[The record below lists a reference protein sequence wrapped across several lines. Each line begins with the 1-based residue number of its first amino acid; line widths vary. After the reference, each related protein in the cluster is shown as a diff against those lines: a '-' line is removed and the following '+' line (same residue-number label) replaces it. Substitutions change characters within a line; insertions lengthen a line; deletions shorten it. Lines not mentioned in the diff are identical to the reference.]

1 MAHEQS
7 VERLRNLFA
16 AETVVDFPRIRTVLG
31 DASATTAFRYLR
43 Q

>member
-1 MAHEQS
+1 MTHEQS